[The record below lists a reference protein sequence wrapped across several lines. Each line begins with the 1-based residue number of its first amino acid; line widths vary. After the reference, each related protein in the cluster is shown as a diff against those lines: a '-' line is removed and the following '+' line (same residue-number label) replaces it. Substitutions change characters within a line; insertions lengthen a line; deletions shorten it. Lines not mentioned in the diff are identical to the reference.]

1 MTKHSEVASS
11 SFLTHSLSLSLPLS
25 PLVSPP
31 SLPPLSHL
39 SPSRGSVRLGW
50 FPCHFPRGSYIGP
63 GTWRAAALARRV
75 IKRRKMTAV
84 LSVNPK
90 TFQVEHWCLSPS
102 EEWGKVS
109 TISVLKDQAPPP
121 SLLPSLPPLLPSLH
135 PSISNSERKETKTI
149 KSQILGS
156 HCGTNVLLV
165 HSKDKPSLLE
175 KVLKD
180 I

>member
-1 MTKHSEVASS
+1 MTKRCEVASS
-11 SFLTHSLSLSLPLS
+11 SFLTGSLSPYLSLPW
-25 PLVSPP
+25 
-31 SLPPLSHL
+31 SLHHLAPPPLSHL

-109 TISVLKDQAPPP
+109 TVSVLKDQAPPP
-121 SLLPSLPPLLPSLH
+121 SLLPSLLPSLH
-135 PSISNSERKETKTI
+135 PSISNSERKEIKTMKARPLEATVEPVCFWCI
-149 KSQILGS
+149 PRI
-156 HCGTNVLLV
+156 NLLN
-165 HSKDKPSLLE
+165 SRRSFWLAF
-175 KVLKD
+175 
-180 I
+180 